1 MTDLGTLGGCCSN
14 AFAINPAGQ
23 IVGSIV
29 TAALK
34 PVAVLWTDG
43 VITELGTLGGDFN
56 QVGGINPAGEIV
68 GASVTGAGQFHAT
81 LWTRK

>member
-1 MTDLGTLGGCCSN
+1 MTDLGTLGGCCSD
-14 AFAINPAGQ
+14 AVAINPAGQ

-29 TAALK
+29 TAALERH
-34 PVAVLWTDG
+34 ALWTDG
-43 VITELGTLGGDFN
+43 VITDLGTLGGDFS
-56 QVGGINPAGEIV
+56 QVGGINPVGEVV